1 MASVEDTSDTSG
13 RLIAASKVN
22 GTAIYDASGEKI
34 GNVYDIM
41 LDKTSGK
48 ADYAI
53 LNVGGFLGMG
63 GRYHP
68 LPWNQL
74 TYDRSAGDSR

>member
-1 MASVEDTSDTSG
+1 LQAKARVGEE
-13 RLIAASKVN
+13 LVN
-22 GTAIYDASGEKI
+22 GKAVYDASGEKI

-41 LDKTSGK
+41 IDKASGK

-53 LNVGGFLGMG
+53 LNFGSFLGMG

-68 LPWNQL
+68 LPWNQPP
-74 TYDRSAGDSR
+74 TTRAPVASSSISTRAG